1 MPYPIIMKKAL
12 LSLALIPIL
21 AQAKISVGVGEYRYG
36 PDTPQNIA
44 CKMAEE
50 SAKENAVTKF
60 LGEDIEF
67 SIFQKCKDENCELQ
81 KDSLNEVRGYVKQI
95 IHKDTQIIAL
105 QGYTSCI
112 VTIRAEVDTPKNEI
126 KLALDKDFYEFKEN
140 QEVNFRGVVNK
151 TGNLVVF
158 NYVNKTF
165 NKIHE
170 EKIAT
175 NNKEFMLPSPK
186 NRIVARLPVNL
197 NQSKEIIMFLFTEND
212 YEFRNRYSEIEM
224 NYFIK
229 SIPSHQ
235 RQIINQYVYIMRN
248 L

>member
-1 MPYPIIMKKAL
+1 MKRAL
-12 LSLALIPIL
+12 LSLALLPIL

-50 SAKENAVTKF
+50 VAKENAITKF
-60 LGEDIEF
+60 LGEDVEF
-67 SIFQKCKDENCELQ
+67 LIFEKCKNEDCEFQ
-81 KDSLNEVRGYVKQI
+81 KDSLNQVRGYVKQI
-95 IHKDTQIIAL
+95 IHKEVKTVAL

-112 VTIRAEVDTPKNEI
+112 VTIRAEVDSPKNEI
-126 KLALDKDFYEFKEN
+126 KLALDNDFYQFKEN
-140 QEVNFRGVVNK
+140 QEVSFHGVVNK

-165 NKIHE
+165 NKIYHE
-170 EKIAT
+170 TIAT
-175 NNKEFMLPSPK
+175 NNKEFVLPSPK

-235 RQIINQYVYIMRN
+235 RQIINRYVYIMRN

>member
-1 MPYPIIMKKAL
+1 MKRAL
-12 LSLALIPIL
+12 LSLALLPIL

-36 PDTPQNIA
+36 PDTPQNLA

-50 SAKENAVTKF
+50 VAKENAITKF
-60 LGEDIEF
+60 LGEDVEF
-67 SIFQKCKDENCELQ
+67 SIFEKCKNEDCEFQ
-81 KDSLNEVRGYVKQI
+81 KDSLNQVRGYVKQI
-95 IHKDTQIIAL
+95 IHKEVKTVAL

-112 VTIRAEVDTPKNEI
+112 VTIRAEVDSPKNEI
-126 KLALDKDFYEFKEN
+126 KLALDNDFYQFKEN
-140 QEVNFRGVVNK
+140 QEVSFHGVVNK

-165 NKIHE
+165 NKIYHE
-170 EKIAT
+170 TIAT
-175 NNKEFMLPSPK
+175 NNKEFVLPSPK

-197 NQSKEIIMFLFTEND
+197 NQSKEILMFLFTEND
-212 YEFRNRYSEIEM
+212 YDFRNSYTEAEM

-235 RQIINQYVYIMRN
+235 RQIVNRYVYIMRN
-248 L
+248 V

>member
-1 MPYPIIMKKAL
+1 MKKAL

-67 SIFQKCKDENCELQ
+67 SIFQKCKDEDCELQ

-126 KLALDKDFYEFKEN
+126 KL
-140 QEVNFRGVVNK
+140 G
-151 TGNLVVF
+151 
-158 NYVNKTF
+158 
-165 NKIHE
+165 
-170 EKIAT
+170 
-175 NNKEFMLPSPK
+175 
-186 NRIVARLPVNL
+186 
-197 NQSKEIIMFLFTEND
+197 
-212 YEFRNRYSEIEM
+212 
-224 NYFIK
+224 
-229 SIPSHQ
+229 
-235 RQIINQYVYIMRN
+235 
-248 L
+248 

>member
-1 MPYPIIMKKAL
+1 MKRAL
-12 LSLALIPIL
+12 LSLALLPIL

-36 PDTPQNIA
+36 PDTPQNLA

-50 SAKENAVTKF
+50 VAKENAITKF
-60 LGEDIEF
+60 LGEDVDF
-67 SIFQKCKDENCELQ
+67 SIFEKCKNEDCEFQ
-81 KDSLNEVRGYVKQI
+81 KDSLNQVRGYVKQI
-95 IHKDTQIIAL
+95 IHKEVKTVAL

-112 VTIRAEVDTPKNEI
+112 VTIRAEVDSPKNEI
-126 KLALDKDFYEFKEN
+126 KLALDNDFYQFKEN
-140 QEVNFRGVVNK
+140 QEVSFHGVVNK

-165 NKIHE
+165 NKIYHE
-170 EKIAT
+170 TIAT
-175 NNKEFMLPSPK
+175 NNKEFVLPSPK

-197 NQSKEIIMFLFTEND
+197 NQSKEILMFLFTEND
-212 YEFRNRYSEIEM
+212 YDFRNSYTEAEM

-235 RQIINQYVYIMRN
+235 RQIVNRYVYIMRN
-248 L
+248 V

>member
-1 MPYPIIMKKAL
+1 MKRAL
-12 LSLALIPIL
+12 LSLALLPIL

-50 SAKENAVTKF
+50 VAKENAITKF
-60 LGEDIEF
+60 LGEDVEF
-67 SIFQKCKDENCELQ
+67 SIFEKCKDEDCEFQ
-81 KDSLNEVRGYVKQI
+81 KDSLNQVRGYVKQI
-95 IHKDTQIIAL
+95 IHKEVKTVAF

-112 VTIRAEVDTPKNEI
+112 VTIRAEVDSPKNEI
-126 KLALDKDFYEFKEN
+126 KLALDNDFYQFKEN
-140 QEVNFRGVVNK
+140 QEVSFHGVVNR

-165 NKIHE
+165 NKIYQE
-170 EKIAT
+170 TIAT
-175 NNKEFMLPSPK
+175 NNKEFVLPSPK

-197 NQSKEIIMFLFTEND
+197 NQSKEVLMFLFTEND
-212 YEFRNRYSEIEM
+212 YDFRNNYTEAEM

-235 RQIINQYVYIMRN
+235 RQIVNRYVYIMRN
-248 L
+248 V